1 MNMMTVKGLTKRYK
15 DLTAVEDISFN
26 LEQDR
31 IYGLIGRNGAGKTT
45 LMRML
50 TAQMEASSGDIRI
63 FGEHPRENNRVLSQI
78 CFIKESQ
85 QYPDHFK
92 VRDVLDVA
100 AKLFPQWDA
109 GIAQGLMR
117 DFDLP
122 EKRQVK
128 KLSRGMLSSLGIIVG
143 LASRAPLTMFDEPYL
158 GLDAVAR
165 EIFYDRL
172 LEDYQIIPRTF
183 IISTHL
189 IDEISRILEHIL
201 LIDKGRLVL
210 DTETD
215 ELRGTAYTVTG
226 PASAV
231 ETYLEGRKVMSRERI
246 GGYIKASVR
255 ETLNPQAQRQSME
268 LGLDLSS
275 VSLQQLIVYMT
286 GKRQDETQG
295 EDNAL

>member
-1 MNMMTVKGLTKRYK
+1 MNMMTVKGLSKRYK
-15 DLTAVEDISFN
+15 DLIAVEDISFN

-50 TAQMEASSGDIRI
+50 TSQLEASSGEIRI
-63 FGEHPRENNRVLSQI
+63 FGEHPRENSRVLSQI

-85 QYPDHFK
+85 QYPDHYK
-92 VRDVLDVA
+92 VRDALDVGA
-100 AKLFPQWDA
+100 LLFPQWDRGYA
-109 GIAQGLMR
+109 LELLR

-128 KLSRGMLSSLGIIVG
+128 KLSRGMLSSLGIIIG

-172 LEDYQIIPRTF
+172 LEDYQLNPRTF

-231 ETYLEGRKVMSRERI
+231 ETFLQGRSVMSREHI

-255 ETLNPQAQRQSME
+255 ETLNSQAQRQSVE

-286 GKRQDETQG
+286 GKRQNDRER
-295 EDNAL
+295 EEKML